1 MQQNSGYRYV
11 IIFSLLGYSG
21 SAVRSRLKLT
31 LNGSLPG
38 HVISMDSEGETAL
51 IPSEIMHY
59 SIHQASSGQVN
70 VATTLKLLASPTH
83 QLLDIPGADESSDH
97 VVR

>member
-1 MQQNSGYRYV
+1 M
-11 IIFSLLGYSG
+11 LL
-21 SAVRSRLKLT
+21 RSRMKLT
-31 LNGSLPG
+31 LNASLPG

-59 SIHQASSGQVN
+59 SIQQASSGQVN
-70 VATTLKLLASPTH
+70 VATTLKVLASPTH